1 MPTLAESVADYC
13 TSELFLFVNP
23 SLKEHAAPV
32 LSAWC
37 DRIGDPVTAATI
49 GASLWDMARLDVPAT
64 VRRAVPSLLTGF
76 FDYLTST
83 GGFPQAAQ
91 WAQWVKHCE
100 REYEARFRDDG
111 SVRGETFKKK
121 YGDVGRNDPCPCGSG
136 KKFKKCCMA
145 LL

>member
-32 LSAWC
+32 LAAWC
-37 DRIGDPVTAATI
+37 GMIGGAVTAATI
-49 GASLWDMARLDVPAT
+49 DASLKDMARLDAPAE

-76 FDYLTST
+76 FDYLTSI

-91 WAQWVKHCE
+91 WARWVKLCE
-100 REYEARFRDDG
+100 KEYAARFRDDG
-111 SVRGETFKKK
+111 SVRGGTFEKK
-121 YGDVGRNDPCPCGSG
+121 YSDVGRNDPCPCGSG
-136 KKFKKCCMA
+136 KKFKKCCMG